1 MLYFIITTL
10 ALVIAYLLSW
20 HPKKANSF
28 YNNKT
33 LWFAHRGALLS
44 EPENTQ
50 ASFKKAIHTGFPAI
64 EVDVISTEDNIVC
77 CSHNFDLERQTDGQG
92 YLHKKNYIEVKEIN
106 VFCSVNNKKAQLTTL
121 DQVLDLISETT
132 RINIEIKTSKWMDF
146 KTARLTAKILKERKL
161 ESRAMISAFN
171 PLTLCF
177 IKTFFSSILTGYIV
191 EKRLMLPFIYVAR
204 PDFLHPIS
212 NLITD
217 SLLRFTKRKRLRVN
231 VWTVNTK
238 PAIDWLAQKEV
249 DGIITD
255 RMEFYRNSEVLSG

>member
-1 MLYFIITTL
+1 MLYFIITIL
-10 ALVIAYLLSW
+10 ALVIVYLFSW
-20 HPKKANSF
+20 HPKRAKHY

-50 ASFKKAIHTGFPAI
+50 TSFKKAIHAGFPAI
-64 EVDVISTEDNIVC
+64 EVDVISTQDNIVC

-92 YLHKKNYIEVKEIN
+92 YLHEKHYNDVKELN
-106 VFCSVNNKKAQLTTL
+106 VFCSFNNKKAQLTTL
-121 DQVLDLISETT
+121 DQVLDLIPETT

-146 KTARLTAKILKERKL
+146 KTARLTAKILKDRKL
-161 ESRAMISAFN
+161 ESRAMISTFN

-191 EKRLMLPFIYVAR
+191 EKRLKLPFIYIAK

-217 SLLRFTKRKRLRVN
+217 SLLRFTKRKGLRVN

-238 PAIDWLAQKEV
+238 PAIDWLVQKEV

-255 RMEFYRNSEVLSG
+255 RLEFYGNSEVLSG

>member
-1 MLYFIITTL
+1 MLYFIIIIIFFATACCFL
-10 ALVIAYLLSW
+10 W
-20 HPKKANSF
+20 HPKAAKSF

-44 EPENTQ
+44 EPENTLL
-50 ASFKKAIHTGFPAI
+50 SFNKAIQTGLPAI
-64 EVDVISTEDNIVC
+64 EVDVISTQDNVVC

-92 YLHKKNYIEVKEIN
+92 YIHEKQYTDLKNLKV
-106 VFCSVNNKKAQLTTL
+106 VCSLNNKTAPLATL
-121 DQVLDLISETT
+121 DQVLDVIAGSTK
-132 RINIEIKTSKWMDF
+132 INIEIKTSKWLDF
-146 KTARLTAKILKERKL
+146 KTARLVANNLKERKL

-177 IKTFFSSILTGYIV
+177 IKIFFSSILTGYIV
-191 EKRLMLPFIYVAR
+191 KKKFMIPFIYIAK

-212 NLITD
+212 NLVTD
-217 SLLRFTKRKRLRVN
+217 RLLRFAKRKGLRVN

-238 PAIDWLAQKEV
+238 PAIDWLIQKEV

-255 RMEFYRNSEVLSG
+255 RLEFYVKR